1 MVMYDMEFLWVIK
14 EETNSYPYVFTTK
27 KSAEEYCK
35 KYGINGNI
43 ISLEDFLDTV
53 CDNLYW

>member
-1 MVMYDMEFLWVIK
+1 MYDMEFLWVIK